1 MLASLSGV
9 KKSFGSEEVIS
20 GIDVVINEKD
30 RIGLIGVN
38 GSGKST
44 LLKIITKELDIDEG
58 EVFHKSGLRI
68 GTLNQNL
75 NLDQNETVYSEA
87 LKANESLILMEKR
100 LEDLLES
107 MSSETD
113 PKELER
119 LTKSYDSLR
128 EKFEENKGYYYKS
141 LTSSTLK
148 GLGFSD
154 EDLEKKISN
163 LSGGQKMR
171 VALAKILLEE
181 PELLLLDEPTNYL
194 DLRSIAWLE
203 GYLANYPHTYI
214 IVSHDRYFLETTVNQ
229 IWEMTDGTLEFYKG
243 NYTAYMTQRD
253 ERFLSR
259 MNAYKKNA
267 AYIARQR
274 EIIAKLKSFN
284 REKSVKRAESREKLL
299 SKVEVLQKPKENKVA
314 GIRLEY
320 ESLVSRNILKLVDL
334 TIGYPGKVV
343 ASGFDMDIKA
353 GDCIGICADNAAG
366 KSTLLKTITGQIE
379 PISGEVIL
387 GSGVSMTHFKQEH
400 EDLNPRNTIVDELIE
415 YSGKDILTVRNILGA
430 LLFTEDEVYK
440 EIGVLSG
447 GEKSRV
453 AIAKLMI
460 GKCNLLLLDEPTNH
474 LDIASNEVFEEAMR
488 SFAGTILVISHDRYL
503 LRSLANRMIF
513 IEKGKA
519 YMYDLP
525 YEEANAQFLLDTAPV
540 LKEEVKAEKAKTQ
553 EESSPEQKK
562 KPLSKDMRRRHTVRL
577 EKLEE
582 EMDAVSAERSEI
594 EEMMNGEDF
603 YKDGVKAKEILDHY
617 EELGKKYHSLEDEWL
632 EISYILEGE

>member
-1 MLASLSGV
+1 MLLQLTGV

-20 GIDVVINEKD
+20 NIDVVVNEND

-75 NLDQNETVYSEA
+75 NLDSELSVYEEA
-87 LKANESLILMEKR
+87 LKAYDYLIRMEQR
-100 LEDLLES
+100 LEDILTRL
-107 MSSETD
+107 SSETSEA
-113 PKELER
+113 ELDK

-128 EKFEENKGYYYKS
+128 EKFEENKGYYYKN
-141 LTSSTLK
+141 LTSATLR
-148 GLGFSD
+148 GLGFS
-154 EDLEKKISN
+154 EDDLSRKIST

-194 DLRSIAWLE
+194 DLRSISWLE
-203 GYLANYPHTYI
+203 NYLQNYPHTYI
-214 IVSHDRYFLETTVNQ
+214 IVSHDRYFLENTVNH

-243 NYTAYMTQRD
+243 NYSAYVSQRD
-253 ERFLSR
+253 ERYLSR

-267 AYIARQR
+267 AYIAKQR
-274 EIIAKLKSFN
+274 AVIEKLKSFN
-284 REKSVKRAESREKLL
+284 REKSIKRAESREKLL
-299 SKVEVLQKPKENKVA
+299 AKVEVLEKPKENKVA
-314 GIRLEY
+314 GIKLEY
-320 ESLVSRNILKLVDL
+320 ESMVSKNVLKLIDL
-334 TIGYPGKVV
+334 TVGYPGKVV
-343 ASGFDMDIKA
+343 ARGFDMDIKA
-353 GDCIGICADNAAG
+353 GDCIGICADNATG

-379 PISGEVIL
+379 PLSGEVII
-387 GSGVSMTHFKQEH
+387 GSGVSITHFKQEH
-400 EDLNPRNTIVDELIE
+400 EDLNPENTIVDELIE
-415 YSGKDILTVRNILGA
+415 YSGKDILTVRNLLGG

-440 EIGVLSG
+440 KIGVLSG

-474 LDIASNEVFEEAMR
+474 LDISSNEVFEEAM
-488 SFAGTILVISHDRYL
+488 SNFEGTILVISHDRYL
-503 LRSLANRMIF
+503 LKNLANRMIF
-513 IEKGKA
+513 IDKGRA

-525 YEEANAQFLLDTAPV
+525 YEEANAKFVLDTA
-540 LKEEVKAEKAKTQ
+540 
-553 EESSPEQKK
+553 EESVEEKKADVKKNQPETENKK
-562 KPLSKDMRRRHTVRL
+562 KPLSKDMRRRYTVRL

-582 EMDAVSAERSEI
+582 EMDNISSERSDI
-594 EEMMNGEDF
+594 EERMNGEDF
-603 YKDGVKAKEILDHY
+603 YKDGIKAKEILEYY

-632 EISYILEGE
+632 EISYILESE

>member
-9 KKSFGSEEVIS
+9 KKSYGSEEVLS
-20 GIDVVINEKD
+20 GIDVVINERD

-44 LLKIITKELDIDEG
+44 LLKIITKELDIDSG

-75 NLDQNETVYSEA
+75 NLDSNETVYSEA
-87 LKANESLILMEKR
+87 LKAHEKLISMENR
-100 LEDLLES
+100 LEELLEKLS
-107 MSSETD
+107 GTED
-113 PKELER
+113 RDELER

-128 EKFEENKGYYYKS
+128 ETFEENKGYYYKS

-154 EDLEKKISN
+154 EDLQRKIST

-194 DLRSIAWLE
+194 DLRSISWLE
-203 GYLANYPHTYI
+203 GYLQNYPHTYI
-214 IVSHDRYFLETTVNQ
+214 IVSHDRYFLETTVTQ
-229 IWEMTDGTLEFYKG
+229 IWEMVDGTIEFYKG
-243 NYTAYMTQRD
+243 NYAAYVTQRD
-253 ERFLSR
+253 ERFLAR

-267 AYIARQR
+267 AYIAKQKAVI
-274 EIIAKLKSFN
+274 EKLKSFN
-284 REKSVKRAESREKLL
+284 REKSIKRAESREKLL
-299 SKVEVLQKPKENKVA
+299 AKVEVLEKPKENKVA
-314 GIRLEY
+314 GIKLEY

-343 ASGFDMDIKA
+343 ASGFNMDIKA
-353 GDCIGICADNAAG
+353 GDCIGICADNATG

-379 PISGEVIL
+379 PISGEVII
-387 GSGVSMTHFKQEH
+387 GSGVSITHFKQEH
-400 EDLNPRNTIVDELIE
+400 EDLNPENTIVDELVQ
-415 YSGKDILTVRNILGA
+415 YSGKDVLAVRNLLGG

-440 EIGVLSG
+440 QIGVLSG

-474 LDIASNEVFEEAMR
+474 LDISSNEVFEEAMR
-488 SFAGTILVISHDRYL
+488 NFEGTILVISHDRYL

-513 IEKGKA
+513 IDKGKA

-525 YEEANAQFLLDTAPV
+525 YEEANARFILDTAPV
-540 LKEEVKAEKAKTQ
+540 EAVEVRKAETKP
-553 EESSPEQKK
+553 ESRKGEAGK

-582 EMDAVSAERSEI
+582 EMDAVSVERAKI
-594 EEMMNGEDF
+594 EEDMNGEDF
-603 YKDGVKAKEILDHY
+603 YKDGIKAKEILEHY
-617 EELGKKYHSLEDEWL
+617 DRLGEKYQELEDEWL
-632 EISYILEGE
+632 EISYILENE

>member
-1 MLASLSGV
+1 MLAQLTGV
-9 KKSFGSEEVIS
+9 KKSFGSEDVIS
-20 GIDVVINEKD
+20 GVDVIINEND

-44 LLKIITKELDIDEG
+44 LLKILTKELDIDSG
-58 EVFHKSGLRI
+58 EVFHKSGLKI

-75 NLDQNETVYSEA
+75 ALDLEESVYNEA
-87 LKANESLILMEKR
+87 LKAYDYLSAMEER
-100 LEDLLES
+100 LEKLLEKLS
-107 MSSETD
+107 VETD
-113 PKELER
+113 LNELEK

-128 EKFEENKGYYYKS
+128 ETFEDNKGYYYKN
-141 LTSSTLK
+141 LTASTLK
-148 GLGFSD
+148 GLGFSE
-154 EDLEKKISN
+154 EDLGKKISD

-203 GYLANYPHTYI
+203 GYLQNYPHTYI
-214 IVSHDRYFLETTVNQ
+214 IVSHDRYFLENTVNQ

-243 NYTAYMTQRD
+243 NYSAYLTQRD
-253 ERFLSR
+253 ERFLTR

-267 AYIARQR
+267 AYIAKQR
-274 EIIAKLKSFN
+274 AVIEKLKSFN
-284 REKSVKRAESREKLL
+284 REKSIKRAESREKLL
-299 SKVEVLQKPKENKVA
+299 SKVEVLEKPKENKVA

-320 ESLVSRNILKLVDL
+320 ESMVSKNVLKLVDL
-334 TIGYPGKVV
+334 TIGYPGKTV
-343 ASGFDMDIKA
+343 ARGFDMDIRA
-353 GDCIGICADNAAG
+353 GDCIGICADNATG

-379 PISGEVIL
+379 PLSGDVII
-387 GSGVSMTHFKQEH
+387 GSGVSITHFKQEH
-400 EDLNPRNTIVDELIE
+400 EDLNPENTIVDELIE
-415 YSGKDILTVRNILGA
+415 YSGKDILTVRNILGG

-440 EIGVLSG
+440 KIGVLSG

-488 SFAGTILVISHDRYL
+488 NFEGTILVISHDRYL
-503 LRSLANRMIF
+503 LKNLANRMIF
-513 IEKGKA
+513 IDKGQA

-525 YEEANAQFLLDTAPV
+525 YEEANARFILDTASP
-540 LKEEVKAEKAKTQ
+540 EESKAKVASGET
-553 EESSPEQKK
+553 SKDDPGNKK

-582 EMDAVSAERSEI
+582 EMDAVTRERDEI
-594 EEMMNGEDF
+594 EAAMNGEDF
-603 YKDGVKAKEILDHY
+603 YKDGIRAKEILAHY
-617 EELGKKYHSLEDEWL
+617 DELGKKYHSLEDEWL
-632 EISYILEGE
+632 EISYILESE

>member
-1 MLASLSGV
+1 MLAQLTGV
-9 KKSFGSEEVIS
+9 KKSFGSEDVIS
-20 GIDVVINEKD
+20 GVDVIINEND

-44 LLKIITKELDIDEG
+44 LLKILTKELDIDSG
-58 EVFHKSGLRI
+58 DVFHKSGLKI

-75 NLDQNETVYSEA
+75 ALDPEESVYNEA
-87 LKANESLILMEKR
+87 LKAYDYLIKMENR
-100 LEDLLES
+100 LEELLEKLS
-107 MSSETD
+107 AATD
-113 PKELER
+113 ADELDR

-128 EKFEENKGYYYKS
+128 ERFEDEKGYYYKN
-141 LTSSTLK
+141 LTSSTLR
-148 GLGFSD
+148 GLGFSE
-154 EDLEKKISN
+154 EDLSKKISN

-194 DLRSIAWLE
+194 DLRSISWLE
-203 GYLANYPHTYI
+203 GYLQNYPHTYI
-214 IVSHDRYFLETTVNQ
+214 IVSHDRYFLENTVNQ

-243 NYTAYMTQRD
+243 NYSAYLTQRD
-253 ERFLSR
+253 ERYLTR

-267 AYIARQR
+267 AYIAKQR
-274 EIIAKLKSFN
+274 AVIEKLKSFN
-284 REKSVKRAESREKLL
+284 REKSIKRAESREKLL
-299 SKVEVLQKPKENKVA
+299 AKVEVLEKPKENKVA
-314 GIRLEY
+314 GIKLEY
-320 ESLVSRNILKLVDL
+320 ESMVSKNVLKLVDL
-334 TIGYPGKVV
+334 TIGYPGKIV

-353 GDCIGICADNAAG
+353 GDCIGICADNATG

-379 PISGEVIL
+379 PVSGEVII
-387 GSGVSMTHFKQEH
+387 GSGVSITHFKQEH
-400 EDLNPRNTIVDELIE
+400 EDLNPENTIVDELIQ
-415 YSGKDILTVRNILGA
+415 YSGKDILTVRNLLGG

-440 EIGVLSG
+440 QIGVLSG

-488 SFAGTILVISHDRYL
+488 NFEGTILVISHDRYL
-503 LRSLANRMIF
+503 LKNLANRMIF
-513 IEKGKA
+513 IDKGKA

-525 YEEANAQFLLDTAPV
+525 YEEANAKFILDTAEQTSPAE
-540 LKEEVKAEKAKTQ
+540 KEKRAVPEKKAE
-553 EESSPEQKK
+553 EKK
-562 KPLSKDMRRRHTVRL
+562 KPLSKDMRRRYTVRL

-582 EMDAVSAERSEI
+582 EMDSVSTERSDI
-594 EEMMNGEDF
+594 EEAMNGEDF
-603 YKDGVKAKEILDHY
+603 YKDGIKANEILAHY

-632 EISYILEGE
+632 EISYILESE